1 MTEDNLPLMPDLNAP
16 PHQQRDDAPPR
27 QNAAGDFLVPGFKS
41 VDAGHET
48 TEPLATSTATQA
60 QSTAPE
66 NQAPPT
72 SSAPTSN
79 PENWQ
84 LATDNRQLSQPKAL
98 ILTGFG
104 INCEEEMAAA
114 YRLAGAAATIVHL
127 NQVLHG
133 TVSIHDFDIL
143 NFPGGFSFG
152 DDLGSGVVLANK
164 LRYRQ
169 TPTGRTLLDDI
180 REFVANGKFVLGI
193 CNGFQVLVKLG
204 LLPDLAGTVTPEVTL
219 THNASGRYED
229 RWVTLRV
236 NPQSTTPFLRGIDTL
251 EVPVRHG
258 EGRLVIP
265 DEATRAALVARGLN
279 CLTYIDFAGD
289 ATAVYP
295 ANPNGAA
302 LHCAGLTDPTGR
314 VFGLMPHPEAFLS
327 GYNHP
332 DWARRRREGGFSEE
346 GDGLRIFRNI
356 VVHVRENPTPLAPLP
371 DGEGGTSFSSSS
383 NSDNIKEQYD
393 LELKLATSPPS
404 LSGRGLGGG
413 VPPGPLGNEALLE
426 STLLEEPRPHYAR
439 RQQPTA
445 DPTRA
450 TNIPDDVFTT
460 SLRQWERVKVS
471 GRAMRKAP
479 TPAED
484 ALWQVLRGQQLGVKF
499 RRQHAIDS
507 FIVDFVSLPDR
518 LIIEVDG
525 GIHSEPGQA
534 EYDAG
539 RTQILAELGYRVVR
553 FTNEQVIHQLPTVLQ
568 GIKIHLTT
576 TTTS

>member
-1 MTEDNLPLMPDLNAP
+1 MPFATPTKALPVASAKLMTEDNLPLLPDLNAP

-48 TEPLATSTATQA
+48 TEPLHDHPAE
-60 QSTAPE
+60 QSD
-66 NQAPPT
+66 NQPPT
-72 SSAPTSN
+72 SISEKGTLNNQQSTINTA
-79 PENWQ
+79 
-84 LATDNRQLSQPKAL
+84 KAL

-133 TVSIHDFDIL
+133 HVSIHDYDIL

-169 TPTGRTLLDDI
+169 TPNGRTLLDDI

-236 NPQSTTPFLRGIDTL
+236 NPQSTTPFLAGHRHAGSARPPRRGPPGHSRRSHPRRQI
-251 EVPVRHG
+251 
-258 EGRLVIP
+258 
-265 DEATRAALVARGLN
+265 VARGLN
-279 CLTYIDFAGD
+279 CLTYVDAAG
-289 ATAVYP
+289 ASTAAYP

-302 LHCAGLTDPTGR
+302 LNCAGLTDPTGR

-332 DWARRRREGGFSEE
+332 DWARRRRVGRVFGGRRRVANFSEH
-346 GDGLRIFRNI
+346 RS
-356 VVHVRENPTPLAPLP
+356 VCA
-371 DGEGGTSFSSSS
+371 GEPHPP
-383 NSDNIKEQYD
+383 
-393 LELKLATSPPS
+393 SPPP
-404 LSGRGLGGG
+404 RWGGG
-413 VPPGPLGNEALLE
+413 
-426 STLLEEPRPHYAR
+426 
-439 RQQPTA
+439 
-445 DPTRA
+445 D
-450 TNIPDDVFTT
+450 
-460 SLRQWERVKVS
+460 
-471 GRAMRKAP
+471 
-479 TPAED
+479 
-484 ALWQVLRGQQLGVKF
+484 
-499 RRQHAIDS
+499 
-507 FIVDFVSLPDR
+507 
-518 LIIEVDG
+518 
-525 GIHSEPGQA
+525 
-534 EYDAG
+534 
-539 RTQILAELGYRVVR
+539 
-553 FTNEQVIHQLPTVLQ
+553 
-568 GIKIHLTT
+568 
-576 TTTS
+576 